1 MVGGV
6 KWKLRSQHLVHRVGE
21 LEIGL
26 LLALDA
32 LLQEEN
38 VTRAAA
44 RLNITQ
50 SALSGRLNKLRHIL
64 NDPLFT
70 PASAG
75 RGVTAT
81 LHALALKPELDQLIE
96 RLKQFG
102 QKAYVFDPASSD
114 RTFTIAAS
122 DNPAAIV
129 APELLSLV
137 HKRAPRINVRFIF
150 PDRAQIG
157 KQLENG
163 DVDLYVGAANDAPLD
178 LIGRRLFT
186 DELVTAQRIG
196 HPRGRGTMSLDEFCT
211 HEHVLISSNGGMFSG
226 VIDEVLAEKGR
237 SRRVSVSVQSYALA
251 PLIVAETDCLC
262 TLPKRLLE
270 RFSHSLDLFKPPIE
284 LGEFALKY
292 FWHPRMTSDSAHQWL
307 RAVVAESSLSAS

>member
-1 MVGGV
+1 M
-6 KWKLRSQHLVHRVGE
+6 VHRVGQ
-21 LEIGL
+21 LEIAL

-44 RLNITQ
+44 KLNITQ
-50 SALSGRLNKLRHIL
+50 SALSGRLNKLRHRL

-70 PASAG
+70 PASTG
-75 RGVTAT
+75 RGIVAT
-81 LHALALKPELDQLIE
+81 PHALALKPELDQLIE

-102 QKAYVFDPASSD
+102 RKAYIFDPASSD
-114 RTFTIAAS
+114 RMFTIAAS

-137 HKRAPRINVRFIF
+137 HKQAPGINIRFVF
-150 PDRAQIG
+150 PDRGHIG
-157 KQLENG
+157 RQLESG
-163 DVDLYVGAANDAPLD
+163 DVDLYIGAANDAPLD

-196 HPRGRGTMSLDEFCT
+196 HPRGRRPLSFDEFCA
-211 HEHVLISSNGGMFSG
+211 HEHLLISSNGGMFSG
-226 VIDEVLAEKGR
+226 VIDEVLAEHGK

-251 PLIVAETDCLC
+251 SLLVAGTDCLC

-292 FWHPRMTSDSAHQWL
+292 FWHPRMTSDPAHQWL
-307 RAVVAESSLSAS
+307 RTIVADSSAGTS